1 MDNQGKKNENC
12 AFKKVANRDIPRCT
26 WQSFTGVTRD
36 FMNSAPGSSKR
47 WEEILETE
55 DRIYYILASLAIMY
69 IVLRGM
75 RK

>member
-1 MDNQGKKNENC
+1 MNNQGKKNENC
-12 AFKKVANRDIPRCT
+12 AFKKVTNRDIPRCT

-36 FMNSAPGSSKR
+36 FMNNASGSSKR
-47 WEEILETE
+47 WEEMLETE

-69 IVLRGM
+69 IVLRSM